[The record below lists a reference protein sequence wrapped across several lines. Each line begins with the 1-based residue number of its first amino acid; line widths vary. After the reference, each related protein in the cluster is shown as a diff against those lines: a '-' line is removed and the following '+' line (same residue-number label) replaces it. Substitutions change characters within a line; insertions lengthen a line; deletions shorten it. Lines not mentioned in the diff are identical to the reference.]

1 LLGRAPGR
9 PKVLRQSGCLEKR
22 ATKKKVRCHRC
33 GGFGHFAKT
42 CKLEMVGED
51 GETATNNKRL
61 EFSSNYILLY
71 AFHFELLFDCNM
83 KTAGR
88 EQKMMLI
95 MMLDHPRG

>member
-1 LLGRAPGR
+1 
-9 PKVLRQSGCLEKR
+9 
-22 ATKKKVRCHRC
+22 
-33 GGFGHFAKT
+33 
-42 CKLEMVGED
+42 MVGED

-88 EQKMMLI
+88 E
-95 MMLDHPRG
+95 

>member
-1 LLGRAPGR
+1 
-9 PKVLRQSGCLEKR
+9 
-22 ATKKKVRCHRC
+22 
-33 GGFGHFAKT
+33 
-42 CKLEMVGED
+42 MVGED

-95 MMLDHPRG
+95 MMMDHPRG